1 MQLYVESERMGHGIP
16 KTKSEKPA
24 LASYYLD
31 EVKPLIYCGAC
42 LTVVLERSEEARDIY
57 SQIVQ
62 SYRLPDIRAA
72 FKKLEC
78 ELPSRDVMAMWK
90 ENVEELRTRRSENK
104 EEPRLLVPDGDFFA
118 AFNDKASGYSYV
130 FKEWFNLESEQ
141 ILSPHFRHWWELI
154 IGLIRVGFN
163 RKSDRDA
170 GTYKV
175 TGENSQFLFFVIHM
189 RAFAEHRRVGVV
201 NDDKV
206 KAIMIDR
213 AIYDLTTLL
222 GDKPT
227 TRRHRL
233 QTEGYKQ
240 AGYRLLHHHKVE
252 RSAMWWYQ
260 SRVVYSGPE
269 DFWWHEWSEESDLWD
284 WPNLSNAIKPCD
296 EALGY
301 PRET

>member
-1 MQLYVESERMGHGIP
+1 MGHGIP
-16 KTKSEKPA
+16 QTKSNKPA
-24 LASYYLD
+24 LASYYLPD
-31 EVKPLIYCGAC
+31 VKPLIHCGAC
-42 LTVVLERSEEARDIY
+42 LTVVLEKSQEARGIY
-57 SQIVQ
+57 AQLVE
-62 SYRLPDIRAA
+62 SYALPDIKAA

-78 ELPSRDVMAMWK
+78 ELPPHKVMTMWK
-90 ENVEELRTRRSENK
+90 ENVEDLRIRQSENK
-104 EEPRLLVPDGDFFA
+104 EEPRLLVPDTAFLGG
-118 AFNDKASGYSYV
+118 FNDKASGYSYV
-130 FKEWFNLESEQ
+130 FQEWFNLDREQ
-141 ILSPHFRHWWELI
+141 ILSPDFRQWYELI
-154 IGLIRVGFN
+154 NTLIRVGFN

-170 GTYKV
+170 ATYKV
-175 TGENSQFLFFVIHM
+175 TGEKSQLLFFVIHM
-189 RAFAEHRRVGVV
+189 RAFAEYGRVGVV

-206 KAIMIDR
+206 KAIMIDG

-222 GDKPT
+222 GDRPT

-233 QTEGYKQ
+233 RTESYRQ

-301 PRET
+301 PRGT